1 MEHRDLATILRND
14 IACTNYVF
22 PATLSD
28 TCHSADGRKTILSVN
43 RSDRKLS
50 HQPRLYCGVFRHAE

>member
-1 MEHRDLATILRND
+1 MNVGIWRQFSVTISRVPIMFSRSLCLALAILR
-14 IACTNYVF
+14 T
-22 PATLSD
+22 
-28 TCHSADGRKTILSVN
+28 GGKTILSVN